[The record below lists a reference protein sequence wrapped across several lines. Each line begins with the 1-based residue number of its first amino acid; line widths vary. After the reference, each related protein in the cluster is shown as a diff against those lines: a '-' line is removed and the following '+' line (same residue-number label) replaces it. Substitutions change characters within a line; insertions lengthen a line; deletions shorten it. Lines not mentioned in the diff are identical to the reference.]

1 MNDLVVT
8 AEPGGPSGWGDF
20 DGARLLQSGQDLK
33 NSDGALETT
42 INGVVATLDL
52 LAVVANPLKEFMMA
66 GVGYVIEH
74 VSFLREPLEWVAG
87 DPNEIMALQQ
97 TWSNISTSLSEAA
110 SAMADQL
117 SEVDDWRGDDAEG
130 YRGLAKEFSDVLN
143 SAGTVAS
150 CMSGY
155 AMLMGLWT
163 ATTRA
168 LILELICDFV
178 SRGILYLLAAAFSSV
193 VTFGGSIAAAITGLV
208 LDALASFGKI
218 MKRIG
223 TLLEKVAD
231 LMKRFDAAG
240 DLLSKMGKW
249 FDGKGSGLINSSNLK
264 LESLRLN
271 ALNSFDP
278 GELPSWLKTSY
289 MDNKSTIFND
299 SFMANYKDFWG
310 SNANWFSKNLHT
322 LGEGSESIANVVKG
336 LDNFANND
344 DAWGHWVRALSREE
358 EGTGLRGLLSGI
370 LTDDKYNE

>member
-1 MNDLVVT
+1 MNDLVVA
-8 AEPGGPSGWGDF
+8 AEPDGPSGLGDF
-20 DGARLLQSGQDLK
+20 DGARLLQSGQDLL
-33 NSDGALETT
+33 NSDGALDAS

-52 LAVVANPLKEFMMA
+52 LAFVANPLKEFMMA

-97 TWSNISTSLSEAA
+97 TWSNISANLSDAA
-110 SAMADQL
+110 SAMADHI

-130 YRGLAKEFSDVLN
+130 YRALADEFSDVLA

-178 SRGILYLLAAAFSSV
+178 SRGILYLVAAAFSSV

-223 TLLEKVAD
+223 TLFEKMAEV
-231 LMKRFDAAG
+231 MKRFDAAG
-240 DLLSKMGKW
+240 DLLSKIGKW
-249 FDGKGSGLINSSNLK
+249 FDGKGSGLINGSNLK
-264 LESLRLN
+264 LEGLRLD
-271 ALNSFDP
+271 ALNAFNP
-278 GELPSWLKTSY
+278 GKTSSWLKTSY

-299 SFMANYKDFWG
+299 SLMTNYKDFWG
-310 SNANWFSKNLHT
+310 SNANWFSKNMHT
-322 LGEGSESIANVVKG
+322 LGEGSETIGNVVEG
-336 LDNFANND
+336 LSTFANLD
-344 DAWGHWVRALSREE
+344 GAWGHFTRAVTREE
-358 EGTGLRGLLSGI
+358 EGTALRGLLSGF
-370 LTDDKYNE
+370 LTDEKYNE